1 MEGAG
6 AVFAQ
11 EAADANPSDDAT
23 AKRITGLIWR
33 IGCSLAGQTTFL

>member
-1 MEGAG
+1 MEGAVV
-6 AVFAQ
+6 AH

-33 IGCSLAGQTTFL
+33 ICCSLAGQKKLV